1 MKKVFLHQSLVT
13 SNYIGGFIH
22 MESMATRDAYG
33 KALVELGKINKDVV
47 VLDADL
53 SKSTK
58 TENFKKEYPE
68 RFFNIGIAEQ
78 NLIGCAA
85 GFAASGKIP
94 FASTFAVFATG
105 RAYDQ
110 IRNSIGYPHLNVKIA
125 ASHAGLTVGEDG
137 GSHQM
142 IEDIALMR
150 AVPGMT
156 VIVPADGMETKQA
169 IFAAAQYEG
178 PVYIRLGRPKVP
190 AIFDENYKFE
200 IGKAVVV
207 KEGTDVALM
216 ATGIMVGEALKAA
229 EELKTQGVS
238 AAVVNISTIK
248 PIDVETV
255 TRIAQVTNAVVACE
269 EHNIFGGLGSAV
281 AEVLVENCPIPMER
295 VGVKDVFGVSGKPNE
310 LLEKYGLT
318 AKDII
323 ESAKKVIARK

>member
-1 MKKVFLHQSLVT
+1 
-13 SNYIGGFIH
+13 

-33 KALVELGKINKDVV
+33 KALIELGKINKDVV

-58 TENFKKEYPE
+58 TEGFQKEFPV

-94 FASTFAVFATG
+94 FASSFAVFATG

-110 IRNSIGYPHLNVKIA
+110 IRNTIGYSQLNVKIA
-125 ASHAGLTVGEDG
+125 ASHAGVTVGEDG

-142 IEDIALMR
+142 LEDIALMR

-156 VIVPADGMETKQA
+156 VIVPADGTETKQA
-169 IFAAAQYEG
+169 IFAAAQYKG

-190 AIFDENYKFE
+190 IIFDENYKFE
-200 IGKAVVV
+200 IGKGIVV
-207 KEGTDVALM
+207 KEGTDVALI

-229 EELKTQGVS
+229 EQLQNQGVK

-248 PIDVETV
+248 PIDIETI
-255 TRIAQVTNAVVACE
+255 TQIAQTTRAVVTCE
-269 EHNIFGGLGSAV
+269 EHNIYGGLGSAV
-281 AEVLVENCPIPMER
+281 AEVLVENCPVPMER
-295 VGVKDVFGVSGKPNE
+295 IGVKDVFGQSGKPNE
-310 LLEKYGLT
+310 LMEKYGLT

-323 ESAKKVIARK
+323 EAAKKVIARKTK